1 MAIESAQAGAELI
14 ETVCNRL
21 QERLPA
27 DEAPACEE
35 FARQY
40 YRWVPADDLADS
52 DPADLCGAVLAH
64 WKLARHR
71 AAGETRLAVGTPS
84 LEENGWRS
92 AHSVV
97 EIVSDD
103 MPFLVD
109 SVVMELTRQG
119 YGTHLVIHPVI
130 RVQRDA
136 DGALLTV
143 AHAGADA
150 PGTEAE
156 SVIHVEFDRE
166 PDPIRAN
173 ELKRDIERVLND
185 VRASVEDWQAMQTL
199 ALGFVDRAGE
209 GSTQIGPHDLREA
222 RAFLRWLTD
231 DRFVFLG
238 YRQYDLTVDGDAG
251 QLQAVPGSGLGI
263 LRGEP
268 GSGPRQLG
276 ERALAL
282 ALEPAS
288 LIISHANSRS
298 TVHRPAYL
306 DYVGVRR
313 FGPSGETVGEDRFL
327 GLYTTTAHRDSPL
340 EIPLVRDKVNY
351 VLDRA
356 GFPPHSHD
364 AKALIAI
371 CESYPRDSLLQLDAD
386 ELLRSTTGILALGE
400 RQRVRLFTH
409 VDALGRFVNCL
420 VCLPRDR
427 VTTESRDRISQILL
441 EAFDGSQFDWDV
453 QRTESTVS
461 RMRFV
466 IHTGGEVPA
475 VDEGEL
481 EQKIAAVIRSWND
494 DLREALVEDHRERV
508 GLALYRRFESA
519 FPPAYRAD
527 LPADGAVQDIALIE
541 RLREEEGPILRLY
554 RESGRSSG
562 GVRCRLFSRE
572 PISLSDVLP
581 KFERMGVPV
590 SDERPYEIKPIGD
603 APVWLYD
610 FGLGREVTDLDAV
623 HELFEQAFLGVW
635 HGALENDQLGALVL
649 GAGLS
654 GERIVILRA
663 LTRYLHQAWGAF
675 TDRFMEAALVQSP
688 EIATLLV
695 ELFIAR
701 LDPDARDDVR
711 AASLHEQI
719 ELGIDSVESLNQD
732 RILRTYLAVVLAIL
746 RTNYFTYPRKIGVQR
761 ASPPGPG
768 GPGEGPVDRSY
779 LSFKLDPALVG
790 VLPLPLPRFEIFV
803 YSPRIEGVHLRGGKV
818 ARGGLRWSDR
828 REDFRTEVLG
838 LMKAQMVKNALIVP
852 VGSKGGFVLKQPP
865 AGGGRE
871 ALQTEAIACYKTFLR
886 GLLDL
891 TDNIV
896 AGEIVPPAR
905 VVRYD
910 EDDPYLVV
918 AADKGTATFSDIANS
933 VSAEYGF
940 WLGDGFASGGSQ
952 GYDHKEMAITARGA
966 WESVKRHFRDLG
978 TDIQTT
984 PFTVVGVGDMAGD
997 VFGNGML
1004 LSPQIRLLAAF
1015 NHMHVF
1021 IDPDPDPA
1029 VSLAERQRLF
1039 VLPRSA
1045 WSDYDHS
1052 LISAG
1057 GGVFERSAKS
1067 IPISPQARAALGIE
1081 ELELPPDQLI
1091 SQILKAPV
1099 DLLWNGGIGTYVK
1112 SWYETQ
1118 LEVGDRANDG
1128 LRIDG
1133 RDLRC
1138 KVVGEGGNLGFTQLG
1153 RIEYALAGGHINTD
1167 AIDNVG
1173 GVNCS
1178 DHEVNIK
1185 ILLDALVADGDMTVD
1200 ARNELLV
1207 EMTDA
1212 VAAQVLRGS
1221 YVQTQ
1226 ALSLACLH
1234 ASMLSEEH
1242 ARLIRSLERNAGL
1255 NREVEFLPSE
1265 QEIADRRAA
1274 GRGLTAPELA
1284 VVMAYCKIDLKSQLL
1299 DSDMPEDRYLGH
1311 DLERYFPAPLS
1322 DRYLVRMHHHRLR
1335 REIIATVVANQ
1346 LVDRAGIT
1354 FVQRVQEQTGAPASL
1369 LARGYAVA
1377 REVYGML
1384 GFWADV
1390 EALDNKVS
1398 ARVQLT
1404 MLSDARVLVEHATA
1418 WLVRAHA
1425 DDPDVDIAGLVRRY
1439 APGADLLTK
1448 DLLELLEGDDAETV
1462 RGRETALTDA
1472 GVPVELAR
1480 RAAALPFLLPV
1491 FDIVEVAAQTGQELE
1506 VVLAASFRIEAAMRQ
1521 MRNLVPAPAV
1531 ATASS

>member
-1 MAIESAQAGAELI
+1 MAIDSAQAEAELI
-14 ETVCNRL
+14 EAVCNRL
-21 QERLPA
+21 RERLPS
-27 DEAPACEE
+27 DQVDSCEE
-35 FARQY
+35 FVRQY
-40 YRWVPADDLADS
+40 YRWVPADDLADR

-64 WKLARHR
+64 WKLASHR
-71 AAGETRLAVGTPS
+71 ARGETKLTVCTPS
-84 LEENGWRS
+84 LEEHGWRS
-92 AHSVV
+92 AHSVL
-97 EIVSDD
+97 EIVADD

-109 SVVMELTRQG
+109 SVVMELTRRG

-136 DGALLTV
+136 GGALLTV
-143 AHAGADA
+143 TEPGAELEGSQ
-150 PGTEAE
+150 PE

-166 PDPIRAN
+166 PDPSRTDALRSGV
-173 ELKRDIERVLND
+173 EQVLGD
-185 VRASVEDWQAMQTL
+185 VRAAVEDWQPMQTL
-199 ALGFVDRAGE
+199 ALSLVDQAGA
-209 GSTQIGPHDLREA
+209 GCAQIGAHELEEA

-231 DRFVFLG
+231 DRFIFIG
-238 YRQYDLTVDGDAG
+238 YRRYDLAVDGDAA
-251 QLQAVPGSGLGI
+251 QLQAVPASGLGI

-268 GSGPRQLG
+268 RSGSRPLG
-276 ERALAL
+276 ERARAL
-282 ALEPAS
+282 ALEQTP

-306 DYVGVRR
+306 DYVGIRR
-313 FGPSGETVGEDRFL
+313 FGGDGETIGEDRFL
-327 GLYTTTAHRDSPL
+327 GLYTTAAHRDSPL
-340 EIPLVRDKVNY
+340 EIPLVRDKAEY
-351 VLDRA
+351 VLAKA

-371 CESYPRDSLLQLDAD
+371 CESYPRDSLLQLDSE
-386 ELLRSTTGILALGE
+386 ELLRSATGILALGE
-400 RQRVRLFTH
+400 RQRVRLFAH
-409 VDALGRFVNCL
+409 QDALGRFVNCL

-427 VTTESRDRISQILL
+427 VTTESRDQISQILL
-441 EAFDGSQFDWDV
+441 EAFDGSQFDWDL
-453 QRTESTVS
+453 QRTESTVA

-466 IHTGGEVPA
+466 IHTGGDVPA
-475 VDEGEL
+475 YNEAEL
-481 EQKIAAVIRSWND
+481 EGMIVAVLRSWTD
-494 DLREALVEDHRERV
+494 DLKEALVAAHHERV
-508 GLALYRRFESA
+508 GLTLYRRFESA

-527 LPADGAVQDIALIE
+527 LPAAVAVADIALVE
-541 RLREEEGPILRLY
+541 RLREEEGPILRLC
-554 RESGRSSG
+554 REAGDPGPG

-581 KFERMGVPV
+581 KFERMGVRV
-590 SDERPYEIKPIGD
+590 IDERPYEIRPVDD

-610 FGLGREVTDLDAV
+610 FGTEREVDDLDAV
-623 HELFEQAFLGVW
+623 HEIFEQTFLGIW
-635 HGALENDQLGALVL
+635 RGELENDQLGALVL
-649 GAGLS
+649 AAGLS

-663 LTRYLHQAWGAF
+663 ITRYLHQAWGAF
-675 TDRFMEAALVQSP
+675 RDRFMEAALVQSP
-688 EIATLLV
+688 EIAALLV
-695 ELFIAR
+695 ELFVAR
-701 LDPDARDDVR
+701 LDPDARDDAR
-711 AASLHEQI
+711 AASLHQQI
-719 ELGIDSVESLNQD
+719 ELSIDSVESLNQD
-732 RILRTYLAVVLAIL
+732 RILRTYLAVVAAIL
-746 RTNYFTYPRKIGVQR
+746 RTNYFAGPRETARGDGIAA
-761 ASPPGPG
+761 ASAS
-768 GPGEGPVDRSY
+768 RSY

-803 YSPRIEGVHLRGGKV
+803 YSPRVEGVHLRGGKA

-852 VGSKGGFVLKQPP
+852 VGSKGGFVLKRPP
-865 AGGGRE
+865 AGGRE
-871 ALQTEAIACYKTFLR
+871 ALQAEAIECYQTFLR

-918 AADKGTATFSDIANS
+918 AADKGTATFSDIANE
-933 VSAEYGF
+933 VSAEYGY
-940 WLGDGFASGGSQ
+940 WLGDAFASGGSQ

-978 TDIQTT
+978 TEIQAT
-984 PFTVVGVGDMAGD
+984 PFTVIGIGDMAGD

-1015 NHMHVF
+1015 NHNHIF
-1021 IDPDPDPA
+1021 IDPDPDPG

-1039 VLPRSA
+1039 ALPRSA
-1045 WSDYDHS
+1045 WSDYDRA

-1057 GGVFERSAKS
+1057 GGVYSRSAKS
-1067 IPISPQARAALGIE
+1067 IPISAQARAALGLE
-1081 ELELPPDQLI
+1081 EVELAPDQLV
-1091 SQILKAPV
+1091 SRILKAPV

-1112 SWYETQ
+1112 SSDETH
-1118 LEVGDRANDG
+1118 LAVGDRANDG

-1153 RIEYALAGGHINTD
+1153 RIEYALTGGHINTD
-1167 AIDNVG
+1167 AIDNVA

-1185 ILLDALVADGDMTVD
+1185 ILLDALVTDGDLGVD
-1200 ARNELLV
+1200 ARNALLV

-1212 VAAQVLRGS
+1212 VAAQVLHGS

-1226 ALSLACLH
+1226 ALSLSSQH
-1234 ASMLSEEH
+1234 AGTNTEEH
-1242 ARLIRSLERNAGL
+1242 ARLIRTLERNAGL
-1255 NREVEFLPSE
+1255 NRDVEFLPDD
-1265 QEIADRRAA
+1265 QEIAERRLA

-1284 VVMAYCKIDLKSQLL
+1284 VVMAYSKIDLKAQLL

-1311 DLERYFPAPLS
+1311 DLERYFPAPLA
-1322 DRYLVRMHHHRLR
+1322 DRYLVQMHHHRLR

-1346 LVDRAGIT
+1346 LVDRAGTT
-1354 FVQRVQEQTGAPASL
+1354 FVQRLHEQTGAPASL

-1384 GFWADV
+1384 SFWDQV

-1404 MLSDARVLVEHATA
+1404 MLTDARVLVEHATA
-1418 WLVRAHA
+1418 WLVRAHT
-1425 DDPDVDIAGLVRRY
+1425 DDPDVDIAELVRRY
-1439 APGADLLTK
+1439 APGADLLAK
-1448 DLLELLEGDDAETV
+1448 ELVGLLEGDDGETL
-1462 RGRETALTDA
+1462 RGRETTLTDA
-1472 GVPVELAR
+1472 GVPADLAR

-1491 FDIVEVAAQTGQELE
+1491 FDIVEVAAQTSQELE
-1506 VVLAASFRIEAAMRQ
+1506 VVLAASFRIEAAMRE
-1521 MRNLVPAPAV
+1521 MRNLVPAPAPV
-1531 ATASS
+1531 TPAI